1 MCNDMSAFSRVKEGE
16 ILLMWQVYFPRWV
29 IISMYREYRAVITI
43 FTPIR
48 IIVMLDHE
56 KVDITTNSS
65 PIKLIVGGRAKLVRL
80 ASSHQVA
87 ISGRSVCRP
96 RARIMVRLWIRSQ
109 FEFARQKSMEDVRP
123 WAIIRAVAPMQLQG
137 VWIRMATIT
146 SAMWLTEE
154 YAMSDFRS
162 V

>member
-1 MCNDMSAFSRVKEGE
+1 
-16 ILLMWQVYFPRWV
+16 
-29 IISMYREYRAVITI
+29 MYREYRAVITI

-87 ISGRSVCRP
+87 ISGQRFP
-96 RARIMVRLWIRSQ
+96 RVLNPHKL
-109 FEFARQKSMEDVRP
+109 FPKE
-123 WAIIRAVAPMQLQG
+123 
-137 VWIRMATIT
+137 
-146 SAMWLTEE
+146 
-154 YAMSDFRS
+154 
-162 V
+162 